1 MGLNQ
6 FKRIKYRSYFSLIPQ
21 HLFRHIAKEG
31 YNFRNLNI
39 DLDVNII
46 SLRLINSS

>member
-39 DLDVNII
+39 DLANII